1 MSTKKV
7 ALITGASRG
16 IGRVI
21 CTTLAK
27 EGYNIIATYNNSQ
40 DKAKSLEEELKQ
52 IGVDFLILKCDIS
65 NELEVKEVVTKS
77 LKKFNKI
84 DCLCNNAGISI
95 DTLFRDKTVENFQ
108 KTLNVN
114 LIGTFLM
121 SKYVGEEMMK
131 NKYGKIVNISSTNGI
146 NTYYPMCLDY
156 DCSKAGINN
165 LTHNLAMQFAPYIN
179 VNAIAPGF
187 IKTESEIKDMDE
199 EFIKLEEE
207 KIFLKRGG
215 TEQDVANLVKFL
227 FSEDASFINSEIIR
241 IDGGTYG
248 S

>member
-1 MSTKKV
+1 RC
-7 ALITGASRG
+7 ITL
-16 IGRVI
+16 
-21 CTTLAK
+21 TLAK
-27 EGYNIIATYNNSQ
+27 EGYNIIATYNSSRE
-40 DKAKSLEEELKQ
+40 KALTLEKELK
-52 IGVDFLILKCDIS
+52 DLNTNYLILKCDIS
-65 NELEVKEVVTKS
+65 NEDEVKELVTKS
-77 LKKFNKI
+77 IKKFEKI

-95 DTLFRDKTVENFQ
+95 DSLFYDKTVENFQ

-114 LIGTFLM
+114 LIGTFLV
-121 SKYVGEEMMK
+121 SKYVGQEMMR
-131 NKYGKIVNISSTNGI
+131 NKKGNIVNLSSTNGI
-146 NTYYPMCLDY
+146 NTYFPMCLDY

-165 LTHNLAMQFAPYIN
+165 LTHNLAMQFSPYVN

-199 EFIKLEEE
+199 EFIKMEEE

-227 FSEDASFINSEIIR
+227 FSDEASFINSAVIR

-248 S
+248 SMG

>member
-1 MSTKKV
+1 MKKT

-16 IGRVI
+16 IGRCI
-21 CTTLAK
+21 ALMLAK
-27 EGYNIIATYNNSQ
+27 NNYNVIATYNSSK
-40 DKAKSLEEELKQ
+40 DMAISLEEELKK
-52 IGVDFLILKCDIS
+52 IGADYLILKCDIS
-65 NELEVKEVVTKS
+65 NELEVKEMVTES
-77 LKKFNKI
+77 IKKFGKI

-95 DTLFRDKTVENFQ
+95 DSLFSEKSVENFQ

-114 LIGTFLM
+114 LIGTFLV
-121 SKYVGEEMMK
+121 SKYVGEEMVK
-131 NKYGKIVNISSTNGI
+131 NKYGKIVNMSSTNGI

-165 LTHNLAMQFAPYIN
+165 LTHSLAMQFAPYVN
-179 VNAIAPGF
+179 VNAVAPGF

-199 EFIKLEEE
+199 EFIKYEEE

-215 TEQDVANLVKFL
+215 TEEDVANLVKFL
-227 FSEDASFINSEIIR
+227 FSDESNFINSTIIR